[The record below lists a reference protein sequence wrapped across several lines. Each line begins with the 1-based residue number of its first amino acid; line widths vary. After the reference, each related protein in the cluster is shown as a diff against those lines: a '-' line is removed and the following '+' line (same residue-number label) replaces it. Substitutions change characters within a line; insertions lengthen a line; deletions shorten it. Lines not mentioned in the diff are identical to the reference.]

1 MPICGIAVTKDSSS
15 VDARTVEVMTAAL
28 LLRNRDRLECTAE
41 PEIGFGVTAAAGTG
55 SIWASSQVVV
65 TSDADIYNPKE
76 LRALVKSRS
85 DEGNL
90 SCLLGEL
97 YLQYGQGFLDKLRG
111 VFAISIWDRRSKV
124 LLLATDRFG
133 IKPLSYSAT
142 PGAVIFASHPR
153 GILASGKVKKAVSEL
168 ALVNYLNFTVVP
180 APLSAFEGI
189 VKLSPATVLLWKE
202 GTTQIKHYWDLTYPE
217 DAGGTTKHLAA
228 ELLER
233 MEDSVRITSN
243 DVSLPRLGCFLSGGT
258 DSSSVVGL
266 LTRVKDSPV
275 TSLSIGFAEERF
287 NELEYAEI
295 AAKHFGSELIV
306 SKLGPGD
313 AFKILPT
320 IVALYDEPFANSSVI
335 PTYHCQMLARERGI
349 KVMLAGDGGDELFG
363 GNERY
368 QTQKIYE
375 FYQKI
380 PDFLRH
386 GLVEPVASFASL
398 ESSSVAGKLRRYI
411 QASNTPNP
419 ERYFRWSMLQHFPPE
434 SILGPTLALRNG
446 HSDLLAIPRGH
457 YRAASAEAEINRL
470 LYIDI
475 KMTLGDN
482 DLPKV
487 TRAAEL
493 VGINVRFPYLDHF
506 LAEFS
511 GRIPAN
517 LKVKG
522 LEKRYLFK
530 QATRNLLPKAILQ
543 KKKHGFG
550 LPIGLWLK
558 TDPKMRGMA
567 EEVLRD
573 PRTYQRGYFQKAFI
587 DKGFAA
593 MDQDNTSYYGDILW
607 PFLMLELWH
616 RHHVEGGLA

>member
-1 MPICGIAVTKDSSS
+1 M
-15 VDARTVEVMTAAL
+15 
-28 LLRNRDRLECTAE
+28 AE
-41 PEIGFGVTAAAGTG
+41 PEMGFGLTSAKSDA
-55 SIWASSQVVV
+55 SIWSSPQIVV
-65 TSDADIYNPKE
+65 TSDADIYNQEE
-76 LRALVKSRS
+76 LRAQVKSFPS
-85 DEGNL
+85 QGNL
-90 SCLLGEL
+90 SCLLGQL
-97 YLQYGQGFLDKLRG
+97 YLERGEKFLTELRG

-133 IKPLSYSAT
+133 VKPLSYNAT
-142 PGAVIFASHPR
+142 GTEVIFASQPR
-153 GILASGKVKKAVSEL
+153 GVLASGRVKKAVSAV

-189 VKLSPATVLLWKE
+189 TKLSPATCLVWKE
-202 GTTQIKHYWDLTYPE
+202 GRTQVNRYWDMKYPE
-217 DAGGTTKHLAA
+217 DASGTTRHLAA

-233 MEDSVRITSN
+233 MEETVRVTSS
-243 DVSLPRLGCFLSGGT
+243 DVSMPRLGCFLSGGT

-266 LTRVKDSPV
+266 LTRVKKSPV

-287 NELEYAEI
+287 NELQYAEL
-295 AAKHFGSELIV
+295 AAKHFGSQLVI
-306 SKLGPGD
+306 SRLGPED
-313 AFKILPT
+313 AYRILPK

-349 KVMLAGDGGDELFG
+349 EVMLAGDGGDELFG

-368 QTQKIYE
+368 QTQQVYE
-375 FYQKI
+375 LYKKI
-380 PDFLRH
+380 PGVLRRA
-386 GLVEPVASFASL
+386 LVEPIISHFPLDSPGIG
-398 ESSSVAGKLRRYI
+398 GKFRRYI
-411 QASNTPNP
+411 RTSNTPNP
-419 ERYFRWSMLQHFPPE
+419 ERYFRWNMLQNFSPDK
-434 SILGPTLALRNG
+434 ILGSALPFTHG
-446 HSDLLAIPRGH
+446 HSDLLAIPRAH
-457 YRAASAEAEINRL
+457 YHAAPAHAEMNRL
-470 LYIDI
+470 LYIDV

-487 TRAAEL
+487 MRAAEL
-493 VGINVRFPYLDHF
+493 AGINVRFPYLDHS

-550 LPIGLWLK
+550 LPIGMWLK

-567 EEVLRD
+567 EEILRD
-573 PRTYQRGYFQKAFI
+573 PKTYQRGYFRRDFI
-587 DKGFAA
+587 EETFAA
-593 MDQDNTSYYGDILW
+593 MDQDNTPYYGDILW

-616 RHHVEGGLA
+616 RNHMEGSVL